1 MNILTFDIE
10 DWFHIL
16 DNDPSKS
23 ENDWN
28 KFDSRIQ
35 FGLEKI
41 LNILNEND
49 VKATFFVLGWVAKKH
64 PTLIKK
70 INELGYEVGTH
81 SHMHQLVY
89 EQSPQQFKEDIKRS
103 IYTIEDCIGKKV
115 TSYRAP
121 GFSITKNQ
129 LWAFEILSE
138 LGIKIDCSVFPSN
151 RAHGGMPG
159 SKINKPCL
167 IIKNNCEIKEFPI
180 NTANFLGKSIIFSGG
195 GYFRI
200 FDYRIIRFLAKKSDY
215 LMTYFHPRD
224 FDYNQPVMDGLS
236 YLRIFKSYVGLSTC
250 YNKLD
255 RFIKDFDFI
264 DLRQADSITKWEKA
278 DKVYL

>member
-1 MNILTFDIE
+1 M
-10 DWFHIL
+10 
-16 DNDPSKS
+16 
-23 ENDWN
+23 
-28 KFDSRIQ
+28 
-35 FGLEKI
+35 
-41 LNILNEND
+41 
-49 VKATFFVLGWVAKKH
+49 
-64 PTLIKK
+64 
-70 INELGYEVGTH
+70 
-81 SHMHQLVY
+81 
-89 EQSPQQFKEDIKRS
+89 
-103 IYTIEDCIGKKV
+103 
-115 TSYRAP
+115 
-121 GFSITKNQ
+121 
-129 LWAFEILSE
+129 SE

-159 SKINKPCL
+159 SKINKPSL

-195 GYFRI
+195 GYFRL
-200 FDYRIIRFLAKKSDY
+200 FDYRVIRFLAKKSDY

-224 FDYNQPVMDGLS
+224 FDHNQPVMDGLS

-264 DLRQADSITKWEKA
+264 DLRQADLITNWKKA